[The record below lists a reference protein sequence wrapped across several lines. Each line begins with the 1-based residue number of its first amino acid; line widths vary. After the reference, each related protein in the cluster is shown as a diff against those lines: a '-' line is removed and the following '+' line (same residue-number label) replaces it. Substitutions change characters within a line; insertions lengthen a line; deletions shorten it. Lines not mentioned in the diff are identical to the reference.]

1 MSNKVIKPVAFN
13 AVKDK
18 DMINHLKRRNFSGY
32 VKKLI
37 AADMK
42 TKATSKDM
50 SQSGGI
56 VIKL

>member
-42 TKATSKDM
+42 QKATSET
-50 SQSGGI
+50 SESGGI
-56 VIKL
+56 IIKL